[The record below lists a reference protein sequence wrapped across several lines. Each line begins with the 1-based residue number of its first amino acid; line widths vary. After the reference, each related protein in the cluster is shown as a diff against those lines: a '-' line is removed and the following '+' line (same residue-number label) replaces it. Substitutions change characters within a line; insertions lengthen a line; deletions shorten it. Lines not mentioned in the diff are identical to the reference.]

1 MNKFRLSS
9 RLFSYIFWD
18 SILSST
24 EINDGKRE
32 KLFSEL
38 LSLEKLRKK
47 ADYNTG
53 TISNAAAW
61 CLYCVVKYF
70 APQNIMEIGTF
81 IGKSSWAMAK
91 AQDDCYIDD
100 GYIVTCDFS
109 NDINIPWVGKTKFKQ
124 YKKQSSTDMLNQEK
138 TSPDLILIDGR
149 LQNDD
154 LVLFA
159 KLLSQNTIIILDDF
173 EGSEKGVI
181 NYMRLKKVEK
191 FKSHFLI
198 YPCERSKLEKF
209 GENSYTTTALMLPN
223 SFIELVAQG

>member
-9 RLFSYIFWD
+9 RLFSYVFWD

-38 LSLEKLRKK
+38 LNLEKLRKK

-53 TISNAAAW
+53 SISNAAAW

-70 APQNIMEIGTF
+70 APKNIMEIGTF
-81 IGKSSWAMAK
+81 IGKSSWAMVK
-91 AQDDCYIDD
+91 AQDDLYLDN
-100 GYIVTCDFS
+100 GYFVTCDFS

-154 LVLFA
+154 LILLEN
-159 KLLSQNTIIILDDF
+159 LLSQNTIILLDDF
-173 EGSEKGVI
+173 EGSEKGVV
-181 NYMRLKKVEK
+181 NYMKLKKIEK
-191 FKSHFLI
+191 LKTHFLI

-209 GENSYTTTALMLPN
+209 GENSYSTTALMLPN
-223 SFIELVAQG
+223 NLIELVAQG